1 MSSASKRDL
10 TFSFPI
16 DSSLTSFSCLAAL
29 AKISRNVLNGGGES
43 GHPSLHLHISGTVSR
58 FSPFHRMLHASLLYM
73 ILMVLRFV
81 PSILTLLTLFI
92 MNGCCF
98 FFLSNAFSFHIMT
111 WFFIHQF
118 ASMMHHIY

>member
-1 MSSASKRDL
+1 MSSASKCDL

-16 DSSLTSFSCLAAL
+16 DSSLTSFSCLVAL
-29 AKISRNVLNGGGES
+29 AKISRNVLNGSGES

-58 FSPFHRMLHASLLYM
+58 FSPFHRMLHTSLLYM
-73 ILMVLRFV
+73 TLMVLRFV

-92 MNGCCF
+92 MNGCCIF
-98 FFLSNAFSFHIMT
+98 FYQMLSLHIMT